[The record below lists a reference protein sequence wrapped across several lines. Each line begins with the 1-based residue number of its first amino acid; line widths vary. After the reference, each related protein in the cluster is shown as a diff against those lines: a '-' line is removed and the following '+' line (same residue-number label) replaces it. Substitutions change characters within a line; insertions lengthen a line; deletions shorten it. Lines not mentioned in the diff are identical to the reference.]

1 MWLLITGG
9 AALIASVLWYLIR
22 PRDRYRL
29 GFLCLILW
37 GATLMWLV
45 DHVMAYIQEGGP
57 FVEFGAEATAL
68 GVSVLVLGLL
78 IWLVRLS
85 ANHSR
90 RALRAVFKR

>member
-1 MWLLITGG
+1 MWLLITAG
-9 AALIASVLWYLIR
+9 AALTASVLWYLIR

-45 DHVMAYIQEGGP
+45 DHVLAHIQEGGP
-57 FVEFGAEATAL
+57 FFEFSAEATAL
-68 GVSVLVLGLL
+68 GLSVLVLGLL
-78 IWLVRLS
+78 IWLARLS
-85 ANHSR
+85 ASHSR